1 MSVVADVKTGA
12 LDVPKTIKAKPLVA
26 LTVGFVV
33 LTLVLLIEAFKPGL
47 ITGPIRR
54 MLRALGAKNA

>member
-1 MSVVADVKTGA
+1 MSVVADIKAGA
-12 LDVPKTIKAKPLVA
+12 MDVPNTIKSKPLVA
-26 LTVGFVV
+26 LVVGFLV

-54 MLRALGAKNA
+54 MLQAIGVKNA

>member
-12 LDVPKTIKAKPLVA
+12 LDVPKTIKSKPVVA
-26 LTVGFVV
+26 LTIGFVT
-33 LTLVLLIEAFKPGL
+33 LTLVLMLEAFKPGL

-54 MLRALGAKNA
+54 MLQAIGFKNA